1 VAETNLTIRLA
12 EAAEQERQIETLRAT
27 IQECTAWF
35 DEDARAALTNDTCN
49 SIFVSGGLPNSKI
62 SGPSTSEILLAELV
76 NINAKVELQILIRTG
91 RLLETTASNVEVAEG
106 DDPYDC
112 DQ

>member
-1 VAETNLTIRLA
+1 LL
-12 EAAEQERQIETLRAT
+12 AT
-27 IQECTAWF
+27 IQECSSWF
-35 DEDARAALTNDTCN
+35 EDDARAALTNDVCN
-49 SIFVSGGLPNSKI
+49 SIFVSGGLPNSEI

-76 NINAKVELQILIRTG
+76 NINAKVELQILIQTG
-91 RLLETTASNVEVAEG
+91 RLLETTASHTEIAEG